1 MVALPH
7 LALSDFF
14 QLLQRPTHVL
24 GTSYTLSLAF
34 FEALVFPR
42 IPRSALRRCLLLADR
57 HGFRR
62 ALVEAGALR
71 HVGRDY
77 MAACV
82 PCAHSFHPK
91 VWLALGEGEAAI
103 LVGSGNLTRSGF
115 MDNAELFDAVHLRK
129 GGPHRAVAE
138 GLIAFLA
145 GLHGQW
151 SAAAGDRDLLVLDS
165 LSEMREAVHRL
176 AAGMPPDRDPE
187 VRFLS
192 SYSPKPLAEQLAG
205 VMGGGTLYAA
215 APFFGGSVAEV
226 EDLRK
231 HLNLTRVKVFP
242 AVHGGE
248 SLDVPLQELGAM
260 PGVTAHRLALG
271 GDRFAHLKL
280 YGADRPG
287 GCWLFTTSANCTRAA
302 LGGENVEAGL
312 LRRVSPATLRSYT
325 GLR

>member
-1 MVALPH
+1 MAIGQFACRLSDARLGQSQPDGSRLGRRVSPPAPNVGLLGADSSITPKVLSRRTASRDNGAGILRQDPAGPCRVVRFHLPSRPVVPAMVALPH

-165 LSEMREAVHRL
+165 LSEMRLLAQNPLRYRRQILALLSRL
-176 AAGMPPDRDPE
+176 
-187 VRFLS
+187 
-192 SYSPKPLAEQLAG
+192 LAE
-205 VMGGGTLYAA
+205 
-215 APFFGGSVAEV
+215 
-226 EDLRK
+226 LRW
-231 HLNLTRVKVFP
+231 RFRRCARP
-242 AVHGGE
+242 A
-248 SLDVPLQELGAM
+248 DP
-260 PGVTAHRLALG
+260 
-271 GDRFAHLKL
+271 
-280 YGADRPG
+280 
-287 GCWLFTTSANCTRAA
+287 
-302 LGGENVEAGL
+302 
-312 LRRVSPATLRSYT
+312 
-325 GLR
+325 